1 MHPKGPSG
9 SLLRQD
15 LAGGFGD
22 RKQQLGGGRA
32 LSYRKGQTKLGK
44 LDFLYFNRPYNQ
56 TGATRFGKTLVC
68 FPSSSENHIQNY
80 YKGPSVIMLLP
91 LIIIM
96 FHLRGTSGKE
106 PACQAGDT
114 REVGSISGSA
124 RYLEKEMATHC
135 SILAWRL
142 PWTEEPGGLQSRVTQ
157 VDTTEAT

>member
-1 MHPKGPSG
+1 MHPEGPSG

-15 LAGGFGD
+15 VAGGFGD
-22 RKQQLGGGRA
+22 RKQQWGGSRA

-91 LIIIM
+91 LIIM
-96 FHLRGTSGKE
+96 FHLRSTSGKE
-106 PACQAGDT
+106 PVCQAGDT

-124 RYLEKEMATHC
+124 RSLEKEMATHC

-142 PWTEEPGGLQSRVTQ
+142 PWTEEPGSLQSRVTE